1 MALTHSS
8 AVRTGLADYVA
19 NAVNNGSTNPSG
31 RLVFLTSANATVASL
46 NFSNPAFGGGANGV
60 VSANAIQDDTNAVG
74 GTVTKFEIR
83 DRNATVILSGT
94 VTATGG
100 GGDIE
105 LSSTTVGAGDTISV
119 SSLTYEASA

>member
-8 AVRTGLADYVA
+8 AVRTGLANYVA
-19 NAVNNGSTNPSG
+19 NAVNNGTTASAGS
-31 RLVFLTSANATVASL
+31 LVFLTSANATVASL
-46 NFSNPAFGGGANGV
+46 LFANPAFGGAADGIA
-60 VSANAIQDDTNAVG
+60 SANAIQDDTNAVG

-83 DRNATVILSGT
+83 DRDGTVILSGT
-94 VTATGG
+94 VTTTGG